1 MEETISHIPVL
12 RFGEAYRSLD
22 TNDLGNVLKSG
33 ARLEVSVANP
43 GLIRRDK
50 MSIDRG
56 RAALKAIPTETLLD
70 YAEKAADLYLDGELP
85 FGMDGETQAV
95 ADYVTALSELTGLP
109 HSLCR
114 SNMFKVA
121 AAMKNIRAI
130 ISGLTR
136 GLSTGLFDKGYTRQG
151 DLDINYFPT
160 TDSLGVTLPSNSPG
174 VNSLWLPA
182 LVMKIPV
189 FLKPGREDPLTPYRI
204 IQAMIAAGFPKEA
217 FGFYPTTHEGGDAL
231 LLSCGRGIVFGSDAT
246 VKKYAKYDNIQVHGS
261 GNSKVLIGDDYADE
275 WEKHLGVMV
284 DSVSANGGRSCVNA
298 SSVVVPSHFDEIAN
312 AMAKKLAV
320 IEPCARDDEKAL
332 LCGFANA
339 DFAKAINETI
349 DEQLKI
355 PGAED
360 LTAKYREGPRL
371 VERFGQTFLRP
382 TLIACSDPKHPL
394 ANTEYMFPFVTVVQ
408 CPQEKM
414 KEIIGS
420 TLVVSAVTENED
432 WMRELMTSPDIDRL
446 NLGSVPTNWVQWE
459 QPHEGN
465 LFEFLYRRRAIQ
477 SKSLQIA

>member
-1 MEETISHIPVL
+1 MEEKVSHIPVL
-12 RFGEAYRSLD
+12 RFGEAYKSLD
-22 TNDLGNVLKSG
+22 TTDLGNVLRSG
-33 ARLEVSVANP
+33 NRLEVSVANP

-50 MSIDRG
+50 MSIERG
-56 RAALKAIPTETLLD
+56 RAALQAIPTETLLD
-70 YAEKAADLYLDGELP
+70 CAEKAADLYLDGELP
-85 FGMDGETQAV
+85 FGLDGETQSV
-95 ADYVTALSELTGLP
+95 ADYVTTLSELTGLP

-121 AAMKNIRAI
+121 AALKNMRAI

-136 GLSTGLFDKGYTRQG
+136 GLPTALFDKGYTRQG
-151 DLDINYFPT
+151 DLDINYFSI

-182 LVMKIPV
+182 LVMKTPV

-246 VKKYAKYDNIQVHGS
+246 VKKYAKYENIQVHGS
-261 GNSKVLIGDDYADE
+261 GNSKVLIGEDYADD
-275 WEKHLGVMV
+275 WEKHLGIMV

-298 SSVVVPSHFDEIAN
+298 SSVIVPSHFDEIAN
-312 AMAKKLAV
+312 AIAKKLAV
-320 IEPCARDDEKAL
+320 IEPCARDDENAL

-339 DFAKAINETI
+339 DFAKSIDEAI
-349 DEQLKI
+349 DEQLKT

-371 VERFGQTFLRP
+371 VERFGQTFLSP
-382 TLIACSDPKHPL
+382 TLIACSDPEHPL

-420 TLVVSAVTENED
+420 TLVVSAVTEDED